1 MNQKHIISTA
11 VMVLLMC
18 TALPS
23 FAQRGEGEKGGGGGG
38 QAQHQAQPQHSQPAQ
53 RQAQPERTQQTQRQA
68 QPQRVQQTQ
77 QTQRQVQPQRV
88 QQTQQTQRQPQQQRV
103 QQTQQTQ
110 RQPQQQHSQQGYGR
124 QGVQTSSAS
133 RGGGGQYGRISN
145 ASYGSHFGNGHSFR
159 MGRPQMIGGYNRFQ
173 YGGYWF
179 GYNQAWPMGWGYDD
193 DVYVVYEDGGYYM
206 YNMRHPGV
214 HFSLNIF

>member
-53 RQAQPERTQQTQRQA
+53 RQAHPERTQQTQRQA

-77 QTQRQVQPQRV
+77 QTQRQPQPQR
-88 QQTQQTQRQPQQQRV
+88 TQP
-103 QQTQQTQ
+103 
-110 RQPQQQHSQQGYGR
+110 GYGG
-124 QGVQTSSAS
+124 QGARTSSYS

-179 GYNQAWPMGWGYDD
+179 GYNQAWPVGWGYDD

-206 YNMRHPGV
+206 YDMMHPGI